1 MSSSSSVSYQYNANA
16 MKESDKSKKCSQQIT
31 AAAINIMTYWHT
43 NILVK
48 MILFS
53 AKCVDR
59 NYHA

>member
-1 MSSSSSVSYQYNANA
+1 

-48 MILFS
+48 MTLFS